1 MVIAA
6 LSRKL
11 AFPLGA
17 LETEAKTMEVGVQ
30 FALDVG
36 VRDVTLGGNSIC
48 ICNALQGLGE
58 ASSSVQNIV
67 AGTLHLAKGYRTI
80 AFSHTKRLGNVPAHL
95 LAQLATNVESYVAL
109 LQECPSHVEVACNND
124 VSSFSINE

>member
-1 MVIAA
+1 
-6 LSRKL
+6 
-11 AFPLGA
+11 
-17 LETEAKTMEVGVQ
+17 MEVKVQ

-36 VRDVTLGGNSIC
+36 VRDVTLEGDSIC
-48 ICNALQGLGE
+48 ICNVLQGLGE

-67 AGTLHLAKGYRTI
+67 AGTLHLAKGFRTV

-95 LAQLATNVESYVAL
+95 LAQHAANVENYVAWL
-109 LQECPSHVEVACNND
+109 EECPNHVEFACNND